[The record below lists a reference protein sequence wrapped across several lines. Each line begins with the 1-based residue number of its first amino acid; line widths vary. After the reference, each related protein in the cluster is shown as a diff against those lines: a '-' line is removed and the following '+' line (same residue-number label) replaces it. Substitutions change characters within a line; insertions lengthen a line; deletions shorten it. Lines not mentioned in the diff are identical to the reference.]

1 MCTSG
6 NYELQE
12 ESSRCAHSHRQL
24 ACGYSSRPVH
34 AVDRAEF
41 DKAKNAIDLAIAR
54 IIEKGSDDV
63 FKPPIFSQS
72 LESTVL
78 TTHQGEFTKKAWAD
92 TLKFLQVANLQQER
106 IGPTRRGLVTKDQ
119 NTFRQVAWLDPFDA
133 VKYLAASLMV
143 FAEIEAE
150 RLPKDEGWVHSHR
163 RSDQSTEI
171 FDPTFGYDSFREM
184 SSNLSKDRVG
194 EWKVVT
200 DISNFFDRIG
210 NHTLENHLLNI
221 GCDKKYVT
229 LLREMLLFWAGDR
242 RSFGVPVGS
251 DASRILSEAVLLN
264 VDRKLK
270 EADIVFT
277 RYVDDFRIFAKTRL
291 QALKSVEILTS
302 LLADEGLSLNS
313 RKTEIFQIV
322 DPDEVAAIANRF
334 AGGGHEKID
343 LNEKIEVK
351 RAVRVSGRTSISR
364 FYREPGKEALKKI
377 IAIPKA
383 EIMDAFH
390 NANEDNVEQQIKL
403 AVKYFIYADQD
414 VGILKTLIDSKITSI
429 FYICDA
435 LVKEAEKFDTNRCA
449 EIKAAVFD
457 SFDWSSCAYPLQIP
471 IIRVAAHPSFFEPRF
486 VRAVVDGHL
495 QTDSMLFF
503 REAISLGYPCL
514 DRSRLRKL
522 AMEVFVNVPHFVQ
535 RTIYAAT
542 RDYAGFSEDEKRPLL
557 KNMKQHAA
565 DWFID
570 QL

>member
-1 MCTSG
+1 
-6 NYELQE
+6 L
-12 ESSRCAHSHRQL
+12 
-24 ACGYSSRPVH
+24 RPVH
-34 AVDRAEF
+34 TVDKVEF
-41 DKAKNAIDLAIAR
+41 DKAKNAIDLAISR
-54 IIEKGSDDV
+54 IIAKGSDDV

-72 LESTVL
+72 MESAVL
-78 TTHQGEFTKKAWAD
+78 TTHQAEFTKKAWAD
-92 TLKFLQVANLQQER
+92 TLKFLQAANLQKER

-133 VKYLAASLMV
+133 VKYLATSLMV

-150 RLPKDEGWVHSHR
+150 RLPKAEGWVHSHR
-163 RSDQSTEI
+163 RADLDTEI
-171 FDPTFGYDSFREM
+171 FDPNFGYDSFRER
-184 SSNLSKDRVG
+184 SSHLSKDRVG

-221 GCDKKYVT
+221 GCDKKFVI

-264 VDRKLK
+264 VDRKLR
-270 EADIVFT
+270 ESGIVFT
-277 RYVDDFRIFAKTRL
+277 RYVDDFRIFARTKL
-291 QALKSVEILTS
+291 EALKFVEILTS

-313 RKTEIFQIV
+313 RKTAIFQIV
-322 DPDEVAAIANRF
+322 DPGEVAAIANRF
-334 AGGGHEKID
+334 AGGEHEKID
-343 LNEKIEVK
+343 LSEKIEVK
-351 RAVRVSGRTSISR
+351 RAVRISGRTSVSR

-377 IAIPKA
+377 VAIPKA
-383 EIMDAFH
+383 EIMAAFH
-390 NANEDNVEQQIKL
+390 NANDDDVEQQIKL

-414 VGILKTLIDSKITSI
+414 VEILKALIDSKITSI

-435 LVKEAEKFDTNRCA
+435 LVKEAEKFDASRCA

-457 SFDWSSCAYPLQIP
+457 SFDWSSCAYPLQVP
-471 IIRVAAHPSFFEPRF
+471 IIRVAAHPSFWEPRF

-495 QTDSMLFF
+495 QTDNMLFF

-514 DRSRLRKL
+514 DRASLRNL
-522 AMEVFVNVPHFVQ
+522 AMEVFGNVPQFVQ
-535 RTIYAAT
+535 RAIYAAI
-542 RDYAGFSEDEKRPLL
+542 RDYVGLSEDEKRPLL

>member
-1 MCTSG
+1 M
-6 NYELQE
+6 
-12 ESSRCAHSHRQL
+12 HSLR
-24 ACGYSSRPVH
+24 SVP
-34 AVDRAEF
+34 AVNKAEY
-41 DKAKNAIDLAIAR
+41 DKAQNAIDLAIAR

-63 FKPPIFSQS
+63 FKPPIFSPS
-72 LESTVL
+72 LESGVL
-78 TTHQGEFTKKAWAD
+78 TKCQGEFTKKAGAD
-92 TLKFLQVANLQQER
+92 TLSFLKAANLQKER
-106 IGPTRRGLVTKDQ
+106 IGPTRRCLVTKDQ

-133 VKYLAASLMV
+133 VKYLATSLMV

-150 RLPKDEGWVHSHR
+150 RLPKAEGWVHSHR
-163 RSDQSTEI
+163 RADLDTEI
-171 FDPTFGYDSFREM
+171 FDPNFGYDSFREK
-184 SSNLSKDRVG
+184 SSSLSKDRVG

-210 NHTLENHLLNI
+210 NHSLESHLLNI

-264 VDRKLK
+264 VDRKLR
-270 EADIVFT
+270 ESNIVFT
-277 RYVDDFRIFAKTRL
+277 RYVDDFRLFAKTRL
-291 QALKSVEILTS
+291 EALKSVETLTS

-322 DPDEVAAIANRF
+322 DPGEVAAIANRF
-334 AGGGHEKID
+334 AGGEHEKID

-351 RAVRVSGRTSISR
+351 RAVRVSGRTAISR

-377 IAIPKA
+377 VAIPKA
-383 EIMDAFH
+383 EIMAAFH
-390 NANEDNVEQQIKL
+390 DANEDAVEQQIKL

-414 VGILKTLIDSKITSI
+414 VEILKALIDGKITSI

-435 LVKEAEKFDTNRCA
+435 LVKEAEKFDANRCVQ
-449 EIKAAVFD
+449 IKAAVFD
-457 SFDWSSCAYPLQIP
+457 SFDWSSGAYPLQVP
-471 IIRVAAHPSFFEPRF
+471 IIRVASHSSFFEPRF
-486 VRAVVDGHL
+486 VRTVVDGHL
-495 QTDSMLFF
+495 QTDNMLFF

-514 DRSRLRKL
+514 DRPRLRKL
-522 AMEVFVNVPHFVQ
+522 AMEVFGNVPQFVQ
-535 RTIYAAT
+535 RSIYAAIK
-542 RDYAGFSEDEKRPLL
+542 DHAGLSDDEKRPLL

-570 QL
+570 RL